1 MTTTTKIL
9 LSLCAFVA
17 PSLLLFLVGT
27 LTGSHSVGMLES
39 LVWLVLFVTG
49 MYFIWRVGGKKRHV
63 KSKKE

>member
-1 MTTTTKIL
+1 MTTTTKVL

-49 MYFIWRVGGKKRHV
+49 MYFIWRPDGKKRHV